1 VGAKIGGDDEGPV
14 ADINITP
21 FVDVMLVV
29 LIIFMVTTPIIMK
42 PSINVNL
49 PKSVS
54 GEQSTPTQLNIAIS
68 AKGEIQ
74 LNGSS
79 TDESQL
85 TAKVQEILVK
95 NPDAQAVIAADKDV
109 PHGKVVGVIDAIKTG
124 GVTKFAISIDKKSK

>member
-1 VGAKIGGDDEGPV
+1 MGAGFQNDDEPIT
-14 ADINITP
+14 AINVTP
-21 FVDVMLVV
+21 FVDIILVV

-49 PKSVS
+49 PKAAS
-54 GEQSTPTQLNIAIS
+54 GDESTPTQLNLAIS

-74 LNGSS
+74 LNGQN

-85 TAKVQEILVK
+85 QSQVSAILQK

-109 PHGKVVGVIDAIKTG
+109 PHGKVIGVIDSIKSA
-124 GVTKFAISIDKKSK
+124 GVTKFAISIDKKQK